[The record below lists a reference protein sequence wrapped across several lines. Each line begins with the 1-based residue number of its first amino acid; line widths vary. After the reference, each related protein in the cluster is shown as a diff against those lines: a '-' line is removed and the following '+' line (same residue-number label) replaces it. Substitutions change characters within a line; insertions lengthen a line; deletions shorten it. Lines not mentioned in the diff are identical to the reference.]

1 MADNVITINGKQY
14 EADNLDD
21 QQKYYIRQI
30 QSCQQKADHLA
41 FEHSQ
46 VTTAQNAYTNAL
58 IELVEEKDVELMK
71 ALETGASTT
80 DIATA

>member
-1 MADNVITINGKQY
+1 MADNVITINGKEY
-14 EADNLDD
+14 EADSLDD

-46 VTTAQNAYTNAL
+46 VITAQNAYTNAL
-58 IELVEEKDVELMK
+58 IELLESENEQEVE
-71 ALETGASTT
+71 AS
-80 DIATA
+80 

>member
-1 MADNVITINGKQY
+1 MADNVIKINGKEY
-14 EADNLDD
+14 KPESLDD

-58 IELVEEKDVELMK
+58 VQLLEGGEEQDSE
-71 ALETGASTT
+71 AS
-80 DIATA
+80 